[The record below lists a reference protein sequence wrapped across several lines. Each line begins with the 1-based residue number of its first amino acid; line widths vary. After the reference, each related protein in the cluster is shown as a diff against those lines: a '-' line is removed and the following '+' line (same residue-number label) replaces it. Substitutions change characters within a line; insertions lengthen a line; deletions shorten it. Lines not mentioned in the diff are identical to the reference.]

1 MPCFMNTEPGIPYQV
16 RVVAFTSVGMG
27 VLNDYAVFFSEELAP
42 TKAPENVKVTYI
54 SDTSINVTWVP
65 LNLFEAQGF
74 PKYKVTLLPA
84 TENLQRRQFNPI
96 SATTTS
102 SFVVFNDLDSSAKYS
117 VEVGVTTGETNTIV
131 NSEPVEGTA
140 IFFCYL

>member
-1 MPCFMNTEPGIPYQV
+1 
-16 RVVAFTSVGMG
+16 MG

-65 LNLFEAQGF
+65 LNLFEA
-74 PKYKVTLLPA
+74 KYKVTLLPT
-84 TENLQRRQFNPI
+84 TENRQRRQFNPI